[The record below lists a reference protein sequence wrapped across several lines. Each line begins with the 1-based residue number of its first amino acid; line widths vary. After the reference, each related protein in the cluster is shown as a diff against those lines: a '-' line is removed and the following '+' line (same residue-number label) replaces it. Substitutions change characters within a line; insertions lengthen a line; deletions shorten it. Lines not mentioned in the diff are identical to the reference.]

1 MRQKK
6 TNDSLSLLSAV
17 LWLIFVLMFRTLD
30 DKLRWAF
37 RMYDEDN
44 SRMVDLDE
52 MESVMK
58 VLCSTQIG

>member
-1 MRQKK
+1 M
-6 TNDSLSLLSAV
+6 DSLSFLIAV
-17 LWLIFVLMFRTLD
+17 LWTVFVLMFRTLD

-44 SRMVDLDE
+44 SRMVDIDE

-58 VLCSTQIG
+58 VLRSTWIG